1 MLLLNSVVSFLWGS
15 TYYAVYLSL
24 GTLHICTFAFYH
36 PQKGSKAS
44 ISAHMLSAEYE
55 RLVEIKMIQTS
66 KPTKLQFVMKARR
79 IGLRCFLAVQIEKM
93 DRQNLNKSE
102 LEESSVYWKYKFS
115 HSWNQHMC
123 VDEHNEV
130 GSFCLKLSS
139 IVQ

>member
-1 MLLLNSVVSFLWGS
+1 MLLPNIVVSFLLGS
-15 TYYAVYLSL
+15 TYYVVYLSL

-36 PQKGSKAS
+36 PLKGSKAS

-66 KPTKLQFVMKARR
+66 KPTKLEFVRKARC

-102 LEESSVYWKYKFS
+102 LEESSVY
-115 HSWNQHMC
+115 
-123 VDEHNEV
+123 
-130 GSFCLKLSS
+130 
-139 IVQ
+139 